1 MVHKKQMMAEAE
13 AEVEV
18 EVEVEVEG
26 VVVEEVVG
34 VEAQRSPHTE
44 GVKCQPS
51 AQT

>member
-1 MVHKKQMMAEAE
+1 MVHKKQMMAEAEAE

-18 EVEVEVEG
+18 EVEVEV
-26 VVVEEVVG
+26 VVVEEVG
-34 VEAQRSPHTE
+34 GEKAQRSPHTE